1 MYWSKT
7 STQIR
12 WEGMLTVG
20 GRVEYAAN
28 KEEFEGNGCLRLQAD
43 VKVKKTHLPFTDAEY
58 YDGESNL
65 IPRLSAL
72 CTM

>member
-1 MYWSKT
+1 MSN
-7 STQIR
+7 
-12 WEGMLTVG
+12 MH
-20 GRVEYAAN
+20 AAN

-43 VKVKKTHLPFTDAEY
+43 VKVKKKNLPFTDAEY